1 MTDPPHDQGMARPPD
16 GAEPR
21 TQTVPVRFTRSG
33 ARLLDIARGRKSR
46 SAYIRGLVAEDV
58 ARRGIRLKEHR

>member
-1 MTDPPHDQGMARPPD
+1 MGRPPD

-21 TQTVPVRFTRSG
+21 TETVPTRFTKTGS
-33 ARLLDIARGRKSR
+33 RLMDIARGRKSR

-58 ARRGIRLKEHR
+58 ARRHIRLKEHP